1 MSALDTV
8 SRFVNPGDVRIALR
22 TAPEYVQNRDRIGA
36 VVHAGLAAYDT
47 YCKLKPYLFWGSL
60 LGAAASAYY
69 FNARGRKPDNREA
82 MILYGI
88 GFVACA
94 GTAWVTRPSLS
105 KPTVDA
111 SGAPIPA
118 EEQEDGALVQ
128 WMDTRVEELKG
139 EQGVE
144 FADESIR
151 RLVNMP
157 GIKAPFQRM
166 SPLIQA
172 AVL

>member
-36 VVHAGLAAYDT
+36 VVHDGLAAYDT

-82 MILYGI
+82 MVLYGVS
-88 GFVACA
+88 FAACV
-94 GTAWVTRPSLS
+94 GTAWFTRPG
-105 KPTVDA
+105 KTPTDA

-139 EQGVE
+139 EDPE
-144 FADESIR
+144 FADASIR
-151 RLVNMP
+151 RLVSMP